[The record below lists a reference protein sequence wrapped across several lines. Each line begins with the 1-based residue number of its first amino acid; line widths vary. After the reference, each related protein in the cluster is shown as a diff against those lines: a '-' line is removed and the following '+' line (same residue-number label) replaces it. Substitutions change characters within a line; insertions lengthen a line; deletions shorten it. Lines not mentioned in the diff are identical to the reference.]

1 MIYTNQAL
9 ETFAK
14 EMDFGTIYQV
24 AMGETG
30 RGRKLMALTCPKD
43 TKIAKGMNPEL
54 TIGTTKSG
62 KPRINKQA
70 DNTLYM
76 LLSAQGGYTRR
87 GDGFIQVPTRQKDL
101 FQILARGNGAD
112 GMAGRV
118 GFWDCLL
125 LKAPSTNAVVR
136 VRTSGGG
143 YGTPSDIYVIH
154 EGDVYH
160 CYLTDLEECCDSLGI
175 EVPCE
180 FVADSSGLH
189 FGDDWVTL

>member
-1 MIYTNQAL
+1 MIYSNQYL
-9 ETFAK
+9 ESVTK
-14 EMDFGTIYQV
+14 EMDFGNIYQV
-24 AMGETG
+24 SMGEIG
-30 RGRKLMALTCPKD
+30 RGRKLMALTCPEG
-43 TKIAKGMNPEL
+43 TKIAKGINREL

-62 KPRINKQA
+62 KPRINKQK

-87 GDGFIQVPTRQKDL
+87 GDGYIQVPSRQKEL

-118 GFWDCLL
+118 GYWDCLL
-125 LKAPSTNAVVR
+125 LKSPSTDAVVR

-154 EGDVYH
+154 DGNIYH
-160 CYLTDLEECCDSLGI
+160 CYLDTLEECCEALGI
-175 EVPCE
+175 EVPND
-180 FVADSSGLH
+180 FVADNSGLH
-189 FGDDWVTL
+189 FGDDWITL

>member
-1 MIYTNQAL
+1 MIYSNQNL
-9 ETFAK
+9 ETVTK
-14 EMDFGTIYQV
+14 KMDFGTIYQV
-24 AMGETG
+24 TMGETG

-43 TKIAKGMNPEL
+43 TKIAKGMNQEL

-62 KPRINKQA
+62 KPRINKQK

-87 GDGFIQVPTRQKDL
+87 GDGYIQVPSRQKEL

-118 GFWDCLL
+118 GYWDCLL

-160 CYLTDLEECCDSLGI
+160 CYLDTLEECCEALGI
-175 EVPCE
+175 EVTNN
-180 FVADSSGLH
+180 FVADKSGLH
-189 FGDDWVTL
+189 FGDDWITL